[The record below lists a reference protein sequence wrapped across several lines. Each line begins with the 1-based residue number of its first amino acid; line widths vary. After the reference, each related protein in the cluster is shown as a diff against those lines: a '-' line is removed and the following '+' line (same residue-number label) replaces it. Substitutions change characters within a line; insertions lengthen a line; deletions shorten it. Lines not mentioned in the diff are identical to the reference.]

1 MASEAP
7 QQPLLAA
14 SRPALNDSDTGP
26 FASQTID
33 FRRSGPG
40 PRELELD
47 PQDRDIIVS
56 VRVADDTARLLHLAN
71 VRADTADEARRAAN
85 GFLDTIEVLPRYYP
99 STGSDGD
106 DGEKEGEEVKVPRRN
121 AHTMIEDFDDVH
133 LGVRDYLVAG
143 ARRRRLRLRWDHGGF
158 PRDMF
163 RRTFNHPR
171 YGVSWREDGAL
182 LTKTGT
188 RK

>member
-1 MASEAP
+1 MTSDAP
-7 QQPLLAA
+7 PQPPLLAA

-33 FRRSGPG
+33 FRRSGPS

-56 VRVADDTARLLHLAN
+56 IRVADGTARLLHLAN
-71 VRADTADEARRAAN
+71 VRADTADEARRAID

-99 STGSDGD
+99 STGGGD
-106 DGEKEGEEVKVPRRN
+106 SDGEKEEEVKVPRRK
-121 AHTMIEDFDDVH
+121 AHTMIESFDDVH
-133 LGVRDYLVAG
+133 AGVRDYLVAG

-158 PRDMF
+158 PRETF
-163 RRTFNHPR
+163 RETFNHPR
-171 YGVSWREDGAL
+171 YGVSWRDDGAL

>member
-1 MASEAP
+1 MAGETLP
-7 QQPLLAA
+7 LPLLAA
-14 SRPALNDSDTGP
+14 SRPELNDSDTGP

-33 FRRSGPG
+33 FRRDGPG

-56 VRVADDTARLLHLAN
+56 IRVADDTSRLLHLAN
-71 VRADTADEARRAAN
+71 VRTDTVNEARRAVDE
-85 GFLDTIEVLPRYYP
+85 FLDTIEALPKY
-99 STGSDGD
+99 SDRD
-106 DGEKEGEEVKVPRRN
+106 DGEKEPVPKRK

-133 LGVRDYLVAG
+133 SGVRDYLVAG
-143 ARRRRLRLRWDHGGF
+143 ARQRGLQISWDHGGF
-158 PRDMF
+158 PRETF
-163 RRTFNHPR
+163 RETFNQPR